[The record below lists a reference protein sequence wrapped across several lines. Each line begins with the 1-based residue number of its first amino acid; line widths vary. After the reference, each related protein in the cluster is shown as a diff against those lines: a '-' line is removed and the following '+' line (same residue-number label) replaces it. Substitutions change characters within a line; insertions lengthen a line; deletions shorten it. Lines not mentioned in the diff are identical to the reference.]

1 LLGRKVNYA
10 GAVRGNIS
18 GAQAGSTSGNN
29 LSSSAKLDFIQPC
42 VENGRVVVKPPRGI
56 AVEGSSVWKK
66 TLVGHFVGPK
76 LSYSAA
82 VNPIAFKL
90 WGKWGFNL
98 VGVLS
103 SENGFYFFK
112 FSSEEHLLSVLDRAP
127 WHMANRPLVLKRWHP
142 TLSFQSSSTPSPVVT
157 QRGITENSFM
167 G

>member
-1 LLGRKVNYA
+1 
-10 GAVRGNIS
+10 
-18 GAQAGSTSGNN
+18 
-29 LSSSAKLDFIQPC
+29 
-42 VENGRVVVKPPRGI
+42 VKPPRGI

-167 G
+167 GSILRGPFGILDTCRTQSPCKCCGKTTVCGQHDYFPPKNQLC